1 MLALLLAVA
10 LIGLTVLALLLAGVL
25 VAVLTAIAV
34 LNLCLLAVGL
44 RVGRPSDEAP
54 IAPMPAVGPE
64 RLAERWRPAAFRLPP
79 EPPVESEHA
88 PPMRIHRG

>member
-34 LNLCLLAVGL
+34 LNLSLVALGL
-44 RVGRPSDEAP
+44 RVDRPSAGKQLAP
-54 IAPMPAVGPE
+54 EQA
-64 RLAERWRPAAFRLPP
+64 AERWRPSAFRLPP
-79 EPPVESEHA
+79 EPPVESEDA
-88 PPMRIHRG
+88 PRMRIHRG